1 MRKLTLGIVLLLG
14 FSSTVAAEADI
25 AAGQAKSAI
34 CGACHGADGNSMIGL
49 FPKLAGQ
56 NVRYLVKQ
64 MEDIKSGDRAI
75 PEMTGQLDAYTDQD
89 MENVAAYFASQTI
102 KLGKAKPELV
112 ALGEQLYRAGSKR
125 KAVSACTACHS
136 PTGSGN
142 APAGFPSLKGQ
153 HAEYTAGQLKAFR
166 SEKRHND
173 ADKVMRNNAELLS
186 DKDIEALASYISGL
200 R

>member
-14 FSSTVAAEADI
+14 FSGTVAAEADI
-25 AAGQAKSAI
+25 AAGQAKTAI
-34 CGACHGADGNSMIGL
+34 CGACHGADGNSMVGL

-64 MEDIKSGDRAI
+64 MNDIKNGDRVI

-112 ALGEQLYRAGSKR
+112 ALGKQLYRAGSTR

-153 HAEYTAGQLKAFR
+153 HAEYTALQLKAFR